1 MTKDPSRKQI
11 IIPMGTN
18 NVERVMVQSNI
29 HIANI
34 NQHFKDIKSK
44 VSANYIWFDN
54 KSIIVI
60 TNKITVSSDLNMVKK
75 YMKELN
81 NVDTSNVMSH
91 RLPQSKSYLKILD
104 ILYFVE
110 DTNILII
117 SDIIK
122 RIIKTSYIFDNIVL
136 AS

>member
-1 MTKDPSRKQI
+1 
-11 IIPMGTN
+11 
-18 NVERVMVQSNI
+18 
-29 HIANI
+29 
-34 NQHFKDIKSK
+34 
-44 VSANYIWFDN
+44 
-54 KSIIVI
+54 
-60 TNKITVSSDLNMVKK
+60 MVKK

-104 ILYFVE
+104 ISYFVE